1 MASPTKPKDLAAAA
15 ADAAR
20 YARRLAEFGEEMAAL
35 PGDDAARARDL
46 LAAASDAAQQA
57 AVLMEARA
65 ASGSGTKREKLRL
78 HVSATGQSSILTEA
92 ASFLLESNRG
102 DTPVTWHDGASRRQL
117 PYSVRVTSRLVSRLR
132 ALLGDDAVWTE
143 GR

>member
-1 MASPTKPKDLAAAA
+1 MAGTSKPKDLSAAA
-15 ADAAR
+15 ADTAR

-35 PGDDAARARDL
+35 PGDEAAKARDL
-46 LAAASDAAQQA
+46 LAGASDAALQA
-57 AVLMEARA
+57 ATLMEAAA
-65 ASGSGTKREKLRL
+65 ASGAGTTKGKLRL
-78 HVSATGQSSILTEA
+78 HVSATGQSAVLTDA
-92 ASFLLESNRG
+92 AVFLLESNRG

-117 PYSVRVTSRLVSRLR
+117 PYAVRVSSRLVSRLR